1 MDKALVIPQNTWHQH
16 IWVNFDICQ
25 VNASQGN
32 EKTMSIC
39 LVDIYEVLGIATNFP
54 NWLDSD
60 SHGRNLIPQL
70 LWCERFLE
78 KTNSVKILKA
88 GLIIL
93 WK

>member
-1 MDKALVIPQNTWHQH
+1 MNLNAYNVPHAKCLFTSQQHEPYIRSLMDKALVIPQNTWHQH

-54 NWLDSD
+54 N
-60 SHGRNLIPQL
+60 
-70 LWCERFLE
+70 
-78 KTNSVKILKA
+78 
-88 GLIIL
+88 
-93 WK
+93 